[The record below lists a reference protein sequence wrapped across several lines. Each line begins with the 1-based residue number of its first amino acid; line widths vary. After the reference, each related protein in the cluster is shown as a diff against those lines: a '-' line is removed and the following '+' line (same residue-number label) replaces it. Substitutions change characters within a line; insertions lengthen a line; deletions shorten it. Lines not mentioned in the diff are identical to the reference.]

1 MENDLLEIQGLKT
14 YFHTG
19 QGIVKAVDGVSLR
32 VSKGEAVGL
41 VGESGCGKTM
51 TAHSIMK
58 LVPAP
63 GVIEEGRILFR
74 GTDLLKLSDP
84 AIRKIRGRQ
93 ISMIFQD
100 PMTYLNPV
108 IKVGKQIAEVMPDS
122 PGERRVI
129 ELLEAVGIPEPE
141 RRLSDYPHELSGG
154 MRQRILIA
162 IAMANNPLLLI
173 ADEPTTALD
182 VTIQAQILDLIRR
195 IQKEKEM
202 SLLIISHDLGIVAGL
217 CDRVYV
223 MYAGKIVESGDV
235 FSIFERPLH
244 PYTQGLLRSSLSIA
258 EFRKRLEVIEGSVPN
273 LLDPPPGCRFHPRCP
288 SAMDVCKEREPFL
301 TEPSSAHEV
310 SCWLHENHEREN
322 GHS

>member
-41 VGESGCGKTM
+41 VGESGSGKTM

-74 GTDLLKLSDP
+74 GTDLLNLSDP

-108 IKVGKQIAEVMPDS
+108 IKVGKQIAEVMPEP
-122 PGERRVI
+122 PGEQRLI

-202 SLLIISHDLGIVAGL
+202 SLLLISHDLGIVAGL

-258 EFRKRLEVIEGSVPN
+258 EFREHLEVIEGSVPN
-273 LLDPPPGCRFHPRCP
+273 LLEPPPGCRFHPRCP
-288 SAMDVCKEREPFL
+288 SAMLVCKEREPFL
-301 TEPSSAHEV
+301 TEPSSAHAV
-310 SCWLHENHEREN
+310 SCWLYENHGKEN

>member
-1 MENDLLEIQGLKT
+1 VENDLLEIQGLKT

-19 QGIVKAVDGVSLR
+19 QGTVKAVDGVSLR

-74 GTDLLKLSDP
+74 GTDLLNLSDP

-108 IKVGKQIAEVMPDS
+108 IKVGKQIAEVMPDR
-122 PGERRVI
+122 PGERRLI

-162 IAMANNPLLLI
+162 IAMANDPLLLI

-202 SLLIISHDLGIVAGL
+202 SLLLISHDLGIVAGL

-258 EFRKRLEVIEGSVPN
+258 EFRERLEVIEGSVPN
-273 LLDPPPGCRFHPRCP
+273 LLEPPPGCRFHPRCP
-288 SAMDVCKEREPFL
+288 SAMPVCKEKEPFL

-310 SCWLHENHEREN
+310 SCWLYENHGREN